1 MSEQMYTH
9 QQCLPE
15 SVIPVS
21 NTQKTLPCSLDGS
34 IPAADGLKLGLQILL
49 SVLVLAA
56 SPFNLSYAETVA
68 RNTIELQ
75 STFKGNQEQPKVMYI
90 VPWKKIKAPAAA
102 YQPLDSLIGANFE
115 YLDRDEF
122 RRGIA
127 YRSSIAS
134 EKPRNP
140 DQPSK

>member
-1 MSEQMYTH
+1 MIERMITH
-9 QQCLPE
+9 QQCLAG
-15 SVIPVS
+15 SVFSVS

-34 IPAADGLKLGLQILL
+34 IPAAHGLKQKIQILL

-56 SPFNLSYAETVA
+56 IPFNLSYAETVA

-127 YRSSIAS
+127 YRSGIAS
-134 EKPRNP
+134 ENPRNP
-140 DQPSK
+140 GQPSN